1 MSATPAPLPGRNGRA
16 IPHSARF
23 SRVFAVLAASVAVG
37 GCTHVGPRTVT
48 VDRFDYATAIGESWK
63 QQTLLNIV
71 KLRYLDLPVF
81 LDVSSIVAGYS
92 METSGSLGGQLSTSG
107 AIQGD
112 TLTMGASGRFTD
124 RPTITYVPMT
134 GEKFLRGLVTP
145 IHPRHIFSMLQS
157 GYAADFVLGLTVDAL
172 NGVRNR
178 AATGAGVRE
187 ADPEFV
193 RALELM
199 RDVQTAGAI
208 GMRVDE
214 DAVKGQTAV
223 LFFRRDDVD
232 PAVRDKGAEIRRIL
246 GLPVDQERFVL
257 TYSPVRGGLGELA
270 VSSRSML
277 QVMAAFG
284 SYLDVPEAHVRD
296 GSVVAT
302 HAGPASKD
310 RQGGIRILSGE
321 TKPSDAFAA
330 ARYRDHWYWIENGD
344 LLAKRALTAV
354 MFLFTLAD
362 TGESGRLPLITIPAQ

>member
-16 IPHSARF
+16 VPHSARF

-296 GSVVAT
+296 GSVGAT
-302 HAGPASKD
+302 HAGPTSKD

-354 MFLFTLAD
+354 MFFFTLAD

>member
-1 MSATPAPLPGRNGRA
+1 MRKRTTSVPALA
-16 IPHSARF
+16 LA
-23 SRVFAVLAASVAVG
+23 LAAAVAVG
-37 GCTHVGPRTVT
+37 GCTHVGPKSVT

-92 METSGSLGGQLSTSG
+92 METSGNVGGQLSSSG

-112 TLTMGASGRFTD
+112 TLSLGASGKFTD

-145 IHPRHIFSMLQS
+145 IQPRHIFAMLQS

-178 AATGAGVRE
+178 SATGGGLRE
-187 ADPEFV
+187 ADPAFV

-199 RDVQTAGAI
+199 RDVQAAGGI

-214 DAVKGQTAV
+214 DKAKGQTAV
-223 LFFRRDDVD
+223 LFFRRDDLEPGVTEK
-232 PAVRDKGAEIRRIL
+232 AAEVRRLL
-246 GLPVDQERFVL
+246 GLPAGQEKFVL
-257 TYSPVRGGLGELA
+257 TYSPVRGGEGELA

-277 QVMAAFG
+277 QVMAAFA
-284 SYLDVPEAHVRD
+284 SYMDVPEAHLRD
-296 GSVVAT
+296 GSVVAAQ
-302 HAGPASKD
+302 AGAVPAERAEGVRIRSGKD
-310 RQGGIRILSGE
+310 R
-321 TKPSDAFAA
+321 PSDAFAA
-330 ARYRDHWYWIENGD
+330 VKYRDHWYWIDNGN
-344 LLAKRALTAV
+344 LMAKRALTAV
-354 MFLFTLAD
+354 MYFFTLAD
-362 TGESGRLPLITIPAQ
+362 TGENGRLPLITIPAQ

>member
-16 IPHSARF
+16 VPHSARF

-296 GSVVAT
+296 GSVGAT
-302 HAGPASKD
+302 HAGPTSKD

-344 LLAKRALTAV
+344 LLAKRALTAA
-354 MFLFTLAD
+354 MFFFTLAD

>member
-1 MSATPAPLPGRNGRA
+1 MLAAA
-16 IPHSARF
+16 
-23 SRVFAVLAASVAVG
+23 LAAS
-37 GCTHVGPRTVT
+37 GCTHVGPKSVT

-71 KLRYLDLPVF
+71 KLRYMDLPVF
-81 LDVSSIVAGYS
+81 LDVASIVAGYS

-112 TLTMGASGRFTD
+112 SLTLGASGRFTD
-124 RPTITYVPMT
+124 RPTITYVPLT

-178 AATGAGVRE
+178 AATGTGVRE
-187 ADPEFV
+187 ADPEFG

-214 DAVKGQTAV
+214 DKAKGQTAV

-232 PAVRDKGAEIRRIL
+232 PAVREKAAQIRRIL
-246 GLPVDQERFVL
+246 GLPADQERFVL
-257 TYSPVRGGLGELA
+257 TYSPVRGGEGELA

-296 GSVVAT
+296 GSIVAT

-310 RQGGIRILSGE
+310 RKGGIRIHSGE
-321 TKPSDAFAA
+321 TKPADAFAA
-330 ARYRDHWYWIENGD
+330 ARYRDHWYWIQNGD

-354 MFLFTLAD
+354 MFFFTLAD

>member
-1 MSATPAPLPGRNGRA
+1 MRTTFAPLPGRNGHATPRPARTALA
-16 IPHSARF
+16 IA
-23 SRVFAVLAASVAVG
+23 ALAAALFAG
-37 GCTHVGPRTVT
+37 GCTHVGPKSVT

-81 LDVSSIVAGYS
+81 LDVASIVAGYS
-92 METSGSLGGQLSTSG
+92 METSGSLGGQLSTSS

-112 TLTMGASGRFTD
+112 SLTLGASGRFTD
-124 RPTITYVPMT
+124 RPTITYVPLT

-178 AATGAGVRE
+178 AATGTGVRE
-187 ADPEFV
+187 ADPDFV

-214 DAVKGQTAV
+214 DTVKGQTAV

-232 PAVRDKGAEIRRIL
+232 PGVRDKGAEIRRIL

-257 TYSPVRGGLGELA
+257 TYSPVRGGEGELA

-284 SYLDVPEAHVRD
+284 SYLDVPEAHARD

-310 RQGGIRILSGE
+310 RKGGIRIHSGE
-321 TKPSDAFAA
+321 TKPADAFAA
-330 ARYRDHWYWIENGD
+330 ARYREHWYWIENGD

-354 MFLFTLAD
+354 MFFFTLAD

>member
-1 MSATPAPLPGRNGRA
+1 MKERTTSVPALA
-16 IPHSARF
+16 LS
-23 SRVFAVLAASVAVG
+23 LAASVAVS

-71 KLRYLDLPVF
+71 KIRYMDLPVF

-92 METSGSLGGQLSTSG
+92 IETSGNLGGQLSSSG

-112 TLTMGASGRFTD
+112 TLSLGASGKFTD
-124 RPTITYVPMT
+124 RPTITYVPLT

-178 AATGAGVRE
+178 SATGSGVKE
-187 ADPEFV
+187 ADPAFV

-199 RDVQTAGAI
+199 RDVQAAGGM

-214 DAVKGQTAV
+214 DKVKGQTAV
-223 LFFRRDDVD
+223 LFFRRDDLD
-232 PAVRDKGAEIRRIL
+232 PGAAEKAAEVRRLL
-246 GLPVDQERFVL
+246 GLSAGQEKFVL
-257 TYSPVRGGLGELA
+257 TYSPVRGDEGELA

-277 QVMAAFG
+277 QVMAAFA
-284 SYLDVPEAHVRD
+284 SYIEVPEAHARD
-296 GSVVAT
+296 GSVVAAQ
-302 HAGPASKD
+302 AGTVPAE
-310 RQGGIRILSGE
+310 RPERVRIRSGTE
-321 TKPSDAFAA
+321 KPADAFAA
-330 ARYRDHWYWIENGD
+330 VRYRNHWYWIDNAS
-344 LLAKRALTAV
+344 LLSKRALTAI
-354 MFLFTLAD
+354 MYFFTLAD
-362 TGESGRLPLITIPAQ
+362 TGDSGRLPLITIPAQ

>member
-1 MSATPAPLPGRNGRA
+1 MRERTASVPALA
-16 IPHSARF
+16 LL
-23 SRVFAVLAASVAVG
+23 LAAAVAAG
-37 GCTHVGPRTVT
+37 GCTHVGPKSVT

-81 LDVSSIVAGYS
+81 LDVASIVAGYS

-112 TLTMGASGRFTD
+112 SLTLGASGRFTD

-232 PAVRDKGAEIRRIL
+232 SGVRDKGAEIRRIL

-296 GSVVAT
+296 GSIVAT

-310 RQGGIRILSGE
+310 RQGGIRIHSGE
-321 TKPSDAFAA
+321 TKPADAFAT

-354 MFLFTLAD
+354 MFFFTLAD